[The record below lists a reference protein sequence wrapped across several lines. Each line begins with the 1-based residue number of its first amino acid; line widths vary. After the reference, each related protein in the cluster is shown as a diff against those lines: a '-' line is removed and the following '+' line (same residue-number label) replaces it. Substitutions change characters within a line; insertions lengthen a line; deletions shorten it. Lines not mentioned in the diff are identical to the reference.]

1 MIYKRISLMPVIT
14 AVSLGAAVFLSMP
27 AAAQQSGQMPG
38 QMMQGQSP
46 GQMMQG
52 AAPEQRESRHDRRMR
67 RSTER
72 RLSIFDSNKDG
83 KVSLAEIAAEEK
95 RLFTAA
101 DVDGDGKLSADE
113 FSRRG
118 RWFIRLRAMSF
129 LDMLDVNGDGEVS
142 LDELNKPSERW
153 FKRYDANKSGALET
167 DELANTQQR
176 GGGRRFGRR

>member
-14 AVSLGAAVFLSMP
+14 AVSLGAAVFLSVP
-27 AAAQQSGQMPG
+27 ATAQQPG
-38 QMMQGQSP
+38 QMMQGQTP
-46 GQMMQG
+46 GQMMHD
-52 AAPEQRESRHDRRMR
+52 AAPEQRESRYERRMKR
-67 RSTER
+67 WIDR
-72 RLSIFDSNKDG
+72 RLSLFDTNKDG

-101 DVDGDGKLSADE
+101 DVNGDGKLSADE

-142 LDELNKPSERW
+142 LDELNKPSARW
-153 FKRYDANKSGALET
+153 FKRYDANKSGALEA
-167 DELANTQQR
+167 DELANTQQHR
-176 GGGRRFGRR
+176 GGRRFGRH

>member
-1 MIYKRISLMPVIT
+1 MPVIAAASLC
-14 AVSLGAAVFLSMP
+14 AVVALSIP
-27 AAAQQSGQMPG
+27 AAAQQPG
-38 QMMQGQSP
+38 QMMQGQTP

-52 AAPEQRESRHDRRMR
+52 APAEQRESRRERRMQR
-67 RSTER
+67 WTER
-72 RLSIFDSNKDG
+72 RLSIFDTNKDG
-83 KVSLAEIAAEEK
+83 KVFLAEIAAEER

-101 DVDGDGKLSADE
+101 DVNGDGKLSAEE

-153 FKRYDANKSGALET
+153 FKRYDANKSGALEAG
-167 DELANTQQR
+167 ELANTQQHR
-176 GGGRRFGRR
+176 GRRRFVRH